1 MTHYEAII
9 GTEYRDEQ
17 DVEKA
22 VAEAMYHLSPLHM
35 ARPPIDVNIYGD
47 GVLNSQLAV
56 GVVFET
62 DASVEQIED
71 CGAESVEEVAI
82 EIVQ

>member
-9 GTEYRDEQ
+9 GTDYQDAEY
-17 DVEKA
+17 VEEA

-35 ARPPIDVNIYGD
+35 ARPPIDINVYGD
-47 GVLNSQLAV
+47 DDTNQFIGI

-62 DASVEQIED
+62 DASIEQIED
-71 CGAESVEEVAI
+71 CGAETVEEVAI
-82 EIVQ
+82 EIIE